1 MPEPESGLTFS
12 LEEAMRAQ
20 GALRQSLGLGPE
32 QFPLAAFVG
41 MISDEIQGL
50 REAGRSD
57 DEIASLIRTA
67 TDRTIDPADLARF
80 YATPAERHAHG
91 KD

>member
-1 MPEPESGLTFS
+1 MSEPESDPTFT

-20 GALRQSLGLGPE
+20 GALRRSLGLGPE
-32 QFPLAAFVG
+32 RFPLAAFVG

-57 DEIASLIRTA
+57 DEIAALIRTA
-67 TDRTIDPADLARF
+67 TDRTVDPADLARF
-80 YATPAERHAHG
+80 YATPDERPAHG
-91 KD
+91 GD